1 MFEPGNAKEL
11 ATRIERVLMN
21 PSVSQKM
28 QQQGSEVLY
37 SRFSWDAI
45 ARSTIGAYDIART
58 GL

>member
-21 PSVSQKM
+21 PSVSNKM
-28 QQQGSEVLY
+28 QQQGSEVLHL
-37 SRFSWDAI
+37 RFSWNAI